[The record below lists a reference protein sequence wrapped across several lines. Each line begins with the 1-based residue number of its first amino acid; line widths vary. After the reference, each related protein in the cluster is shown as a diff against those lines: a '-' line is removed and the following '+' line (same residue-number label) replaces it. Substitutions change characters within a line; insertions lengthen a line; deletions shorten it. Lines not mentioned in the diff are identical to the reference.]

1 MLRQEWS
8 EKLGK
13 WLIIPIWVCAVLVS
27 FISALLKADPN
38 QFQSPLAQSSI
49 RYLHNSAWWIILV
62 LTVAGAVAQLIR
74 SYLGPSV
81 VWHTVQYL
89 LDQYREE
96 MFGKGGSSSDDPQY
110 FHRITLFKHVSWH
123 WGVVRWP
130 WSGWMIPVARSGYL
144 TRSRIAKF
152 RASENDPGNAEGVAG
167 QAWAQGRPVQVYGLP
182 DINSD
187 SASENALADYASQGY
202 VSRKWL
208 ERRRKKRKSHAL
220 SLLGIPVEVKGRPWG
235 VLVVDSQSPNEI
247 ISEKALKGQRY
258 KTLGRF
264 LSRLLEKA

>member
-8 EKLGK
+8 EKLDR
-13 WLIIPIWVCAVLVS
+13 WLIILIWFCAVMASVA
-27 FISALLKADPN
+27 SALLRADPN
-38 QFQSPLAQSSI
+38 QFQSSLVQSSI
-49 RYLHNSAWWIILV
+49 RSLHNSAWWIILS
-62 LTVAGAVAQLIR
+62 LTVTGAVAQLIR
-74 SYLGPSV
+74 NYLGPSA
-81 VWHTVQYL
+81 VWYTVQYL

-96 MFGKGGSSSDDPQY
+96 MFGKGGSPGDDPQY
-110 FHRITLFKHVSWH
+110 FHRITLFKHVRWR
-123 WGVVRWP
+123 WGFVQWP

-152 RASENDPGNAEGVAG
+152 RASENDPANAEGVAG
-167 QAWAQGRPVQVYGLP
+167 QAWAQGRPIQVYGLP

-187 SASENALADYASQGY
+187 SASDGELDDYTSQGH

-208 ERRRKKRKSHAL
+208 EKRRKKKSHAL
-220 SLLGIPVEVKGRPWG
+220 SLLGIPVEVKGKPWG

-258 KTLGRF
+258 KTLGRI
-264 LSRLLEKA
+264 LSKLLEKA